1 MNKKEIKKKEKEK
14 ERKKKKKKKKKKRKE
29 SARGCDSRAGL
40 VIVVMW
46 LYLGAWLGEL
56 VGSSD
61 GTSQAS
67 DAQVKG

>member
-14 ERKKKKKKKKKKRKE
+14 KKKKKEKRKE

-40 VIVVMW
+40 VVVVMW

-61 GTSQAS
+61 GTSRAS